1 MKYLLAGVVVAIL
14 ILGFLASKNNDKRDE
29 LAAAKAQQ
37 SSEMINNKNPPSS
50 TSTSTLPANQ
60 PPQDVSA
67 TTYVQS
73 LQRAEQSAK
82 DVGKTQDEYMQKMK
96 QAEQ

>member
-1 MKYLLAGVVVAIL
+1 MKYLLAGIVIALL
-14 ILGFLASKNNDKRDE
+14 ILGYLASKNNDKREE

-37 SSEMINNKNPPSS
+37 SNKMMVNKEKQHPAMAVSSKQPS
-50 TSTSTLPANQ
+50 
-60 PPQDVSA
+60 QDVSA

-82 DVGKTQDEYMQKMK
+82 DVGKTQEEYMQKMK

>member
-1 MKYLLAGVVVAIL
+1 MKYLLASVVIAIL
-14 ILGFLASKNNDKRDE
+14 ILGYLASKNNDKRNE

-37 SSEMINNKNPPSS
+37 LSEMNLKKTPV
-50 TSTSTLPANQ
+50 TALPANL

>member
-1 MKYLLAGVVVAIL
+1 MKYLLASVVIAIL
-14 ILGFLASKNNDKRDE
+14 ILGYLASKNNDKRNE

-37 SSEMINNKNPPSS
+37 LSEMNLKK
-50 TSTSTLPANQ
+50 TSVTALQANL

>member
-37 SSEMINNKNPPSS
+37 SSEMMSNKNLSS
-50 TSTSTLPANQ
+50 TPALPANQ

>member
-1 MKYLLAGVVVAIL
+1 MKYLLVGVVVAIL
-14 ILGFLASKNNDKRDE
+14 ILAFLASKNNDKRDE

-37 SSEMINNKNPPSS
+37 LSEKMDNKKVLNP
-50 TSTSTLPANQ
+50 TLPATQ
-60 PPQDVSA
+60 PPQEVSA
-67 TTYVQS
+67 TSYVQS

-82 DVGKTQDEYMQKMK
+82 DVGKTQDEYMQKMQ

>member
-37 SSEMINNKNPPSS
+37 SSEMMNNKNPSS
-50 TSTSTLPANQ
+50 TSSLPANQ

-82 DVGKTQDEYMQKMK
+82 DVSKTQDEYMQKMK

>member
-1 MKYLLAGVVVAIL
+1 MKYLLAGIVIALL
-14 ILGFLASKNNDKRDE
+14 ILGYLASKNNDKREE

-37 SSEMINNKNPPSS
+37 SNKMMVNKEKQHAAVSSKQPS
-50 TSTSTLPANQ
+50 
-60 PPQDVSA
+60 QDVSA

-82 DVGKTQDEYMQKMK
+82 DVGKTQEEYMQKMK

>member
-37 SSEMINNKNPPSS
+37 STEMMSNKNPPSS
-50 TSTSTLPANQ
+50 TPVLPANQ

>member
-37 SSEMINNKNPPSS
+37 STEMMSNKNPPSS
-50 TSTSTLPANQ
+50 TPVLPANQ

-67 TTYVQS
+67 ATYVQS